1 MTKLTGMLR
10 RWKDCSGSNLLEAA
24 MITPLLL
31 VLTFGIIDFG
41 YMFYVYLALENGVS
55 QATRYAITG
64 AQMADPNN
72 AGQNLSRQDSI
83 MSAMRQATPTLT
95 LQNTDFSFSFMSPGS
110 SSWSSGVGGPNDVGK
125 VTVRYTWRPVTPILT
140 PFLTNGR
147 LDISVDSVMKNEA
160 RFQ

>member
-1 MTKLTGMLR
+1 MTQLLRKLR
-10 RWKDCSGSNLLEAA
+10 RLTDCSGTNLLEAA

-41 YMFYVYLALENGVS
+41 YLFYVYLALENGIS
-55 QATRYAITG
+55 QATRFAITG
-64 AQMADPNN
+64 NQMADPNN
-72 AGQNLSRQDSI
+72 PSQNLSRADSI
-83 MSAMRQATPTLT
+83 MAAMRRATPTLSIAD
-95 LQNTDFSFSFMSPGS
+95 TDFTFNFMSPGS
-110 SSWSSGVGGPNDVGK
+110 SSWTSGTGGPSDVGK

-147 LDISVDSVMKNEA
+147 MDISVDSVMKNEA